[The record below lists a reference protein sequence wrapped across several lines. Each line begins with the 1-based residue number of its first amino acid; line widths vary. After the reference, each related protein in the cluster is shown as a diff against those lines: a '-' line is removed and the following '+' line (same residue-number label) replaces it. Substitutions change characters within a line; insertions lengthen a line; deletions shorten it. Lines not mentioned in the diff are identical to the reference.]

1 LEGFFIINFY
11 FLINGKRGNNR
22 LGDIMKSKVA
32 KVFAIVIIIAIILFV
47 AVQIYFSPTP
57 DSRRNNSIHGD
68 KVNIQVSNDERK
80 PIVRTFEREKFEN
93 LSENKLMKVKDTVD
107 GRIEGDIP
115 SIHLNEDNKIYFT
128 FERAGEVYHP
138 EIPKIKI
145 FASASHYDDKEK
157 QRVIE
162 GELDRLDDGRY
173 YFETKRY
180 STQFEKYF
188 IEYLRVEIYYTIDGV
203 DYVSTFGSFQ
213 DNANDGT
220 DFFNN
225 EELDKPIPPEE

>member
-1 LEGFFIINFY
+1 
-11 FLINGKRGNNR
+11 
-22 LGDIMKSKVA
+22 MKSKVA
-32 KVFAIVIIIAIILFV
+32 KVFAIVIILTIILF
-47 AVQIYFSPTP
+47 AAIQIYFSPTP
-57 DSRRNNSIHGD
+57 IFRRNNSMNGV

-80 PIVRTFEREKFEN
+80 PIVRTFERKEFES
-93 LSENKLMKVKDTVD
+93 LSESKVMKVRDKIA

-115 SIHLNEDNKIYFT
+115 CIHLNYDNKIYFEFT
-128 FERAGEVYHP
+128 KDGKVYEP

-145 FASASHYDDKEK
+145 FASASHYADDQK

-173 YFETKRY
+173 FYETKRY

-188 IEYLRVEIYYTIDGV
+188 LEYLRIEIYYTIDGV
-203 DYVSTFGSFQ
+203 DYLSTFGTFQ

-220 DFFNN
+220 DFFDN
-225 EELDKPIPPEE
+225 ENLEKPIPPEG

>member
-1 LEGFFIINFY
+1 
-11 FLINGKRGNNR
+11 
-22 LGDIMKSKVA
+22 MKSKVA
-32 KVFAIVIIIAIILFV
+32 KVCAIVIILTIILF
-47 AVQIYFSPTP
+47 AAIQIYFSPTP
-57 DSRRNNSIHGD
+57 NFRRNNSMNGV

-93 LSENKLMKVKDTVD
+93 LSEKEIMKLRDTID

-115 SIHLNEDNKIYFT
+115 CIHLNEDNKIYFT
-128 FERAGEVYHP
+128 FESGGEVYQP

-145 FASASHYDDKEK
+145 FASASHYDDKQK

-188 IEYLRVEIYYTIDGV
+188 LEYLRIEIYYTIDGV
-203 DYVSTFGSFQ
+203 DYLSTFGTFQ

-220 DFFNN
+220 DFFDN
-225 EELDKPIPPEE
+225 ENLEKPIPPEG

>member
-1 LEGFFIINFY
+1 
-11 FLINGKRGNNR
+11 
-22 LGDIMKSKVA
+22 MKSKVA
-32 KVFAIVIIIAIILFV
+32 KVFAILILLVIILFV
-47 AVQIYFSPTP
+47 AIQIYFSPTP
-57 DSRRNNSIHGD
+57 DFKRNNSIHGD

-80 PIVRTFEREKFEN
+80 PIIRTFEREKFEN
-93 LSENKLMKVKDTVD
+93 LSEKEIMKLRDTID

-115 SIHLNEDNKIYFT
+115 SIHLNEDNRIYLT
-128 FERAGEVYHP
+128 FEKDGKVYEP
-138 EIPKIKI
+138 AIPKIKI

-188 IEYLRVEIYYTIDGV
+188 LEYLRVEIYYTIDGI
-203 DYVSTFGSFQ
+203 DYVSTFGTFQ
-213 DNANDGT
+213 DNANEGT
-220 DFFNN
+220 DFFDN
-225 EELDKPIPPEE
+225 ETLENPIPPEE

>member
-1 LEGFFIINFY
+1 
-11 FLINGKRGNNR
+11 
-22 LGDIMKSKVA
+22 MKSKVA
-32 KVFAIVIIIAIILFV
+32 KVFAIVIILTIILF
-47 AVQIYFSPTP
+47 AAIQIYFSPTP
-57 DSRRNNSIHGD
+57 NFSRNNSMNGV

-80 PIVRTFEREKFEN
+80 PIVRTFEREEFES
-93 LSENKLMKVKDTVD
+93 LPESKVMKVRDKIA

-115 SIHLNEDNKIYFT
+115 CIHLNYDNKIYFEFT
-128 FERAGEVYHP
+128 KDGKVYEP

-145 FASASHYDDKEK
+145 FASASHYADDQK

-173 YFETKRY
+173 FYETKRY

-188 IEYLRVEIYYTIDGV
+188 LEYLRIEIYYTIDGV
-203 DYVSTFGSFQ
+203 DYVSTFGTFQ

-220 DFFNN
+220 NFFDN
-225 EELDKPIPPEE
+225 EELEKPIPPEG

>member
-1 LEGFFIINFY
+1 
-11 FLINGKRGNNR
+11 
-22 LGDIMKSKVA
+22 MKSKVA
-32 KVFAIVIIIAIILFV
+32 KVFAILILLVIILFV
-47 AVQIYFSPTP
+47 AIQIYFSPTP
-57 DSRRNNSIHGD
+57 DFKRNNSIHGD

-93 LSENKLMKVKDTVD
+93 LSEKELMKLRDTID

-115 SIHLNEDNKIYFT
+115 SIHLNEDNKFYVEFINK
-128 FERAGEVYHP
+128 GKVYEP
-138 EIPKIKI
+138 AIPKIKI
-145 FASASHYDDKEK
+145 FAYASHYDDKEK

-188 IEYLRVEIYYTIDGV
+188 LEYLRIEIYYTIDGIE
-203 DYVSTFGSFQ
+203 YVSTFGTFQ
-213 DNANDGT
+213 DNANEGT
-220 DFFNN
+220 DFFDN
-225 EELDKPIPPEE
+225 ETLEKPIPPED

>member
-1 LEGFFIINFY
+1 
-11 FLINGKRGNNR
+11 
-22 LGDIMKSKVA
+22 MKSKVA
-32 KVFAIVIIIAIILFV
+32 KVFAILIILAIILF
-47 AVQIYFSPTP
+47 AAIQIYFSPTP
-57 DSRRNNSIHGD
+57 NFRRNNSMNGV

-80 PIVRTFEREKFEN
+80 PIVRTFERKEFES
-93 LSENKLMKVKDTVD
+93 LPESKVMKVRDKIA

-115 SIHLNEDNKIYFT
+115 CIHLNYDNKIYFEFT
-128 FERAGEVYHP
+128 KDGKVYEP

-145 FASASHYDDKEK
+145 FASASHYADDQK

-173 YFETKRY
+173 FYETKRY

-188 IEYLRVEIYYTIDGV
+188 LEYLRIEIYYTIDGV
-203 DYVSTFGSFQ
+203 DYLSTFGTFQ

-220 DFFNN
+220 DFFDN
-225 EELDKPIPPEE
+225 ENLEKPIPPEG

>member
-1 LEGFFIINFY
+1 
-11 FLINGKRGNNR
+11 
-22 LGDIMKSKVA
+22 MKSKVA
-32 KVFAIVIIIAIILFV
+32 KVFAIVIILTIILF
-47 AVQIYFSPTP
+47 AAIQIYFSPTP
-57 DSRRNNSIHGD
+57 NFRRNNSMNGV

-93 LSENKLMKVKDTVD
+93 LSEKEIMKLRDTID

-115 SIHLNEDNKIYFT
+115 CIHLNEDNKIYFT
-128 FERAGEVYHP
+128 FESGGEVYQP

-145 FASASHYDDKEK
+145 FASASHYDDKQK

-180 STQFEKYF
+180 STQFDKYF
-188 IEYLRVEIYYTIDGV
+188 LEYLRIEIYYTIDGV
-203 DYVSTFGSFQ
+203 DYLSTFGTFQ

-220 DFFNN
+220 DFFDN
-225 EELDKPIPPEE
+225 ENLEKPIPPEE

>member
-1 LEGFFIINFY
+1 
-11 FLINGKRGNNR
+11 
-22 LGDIMKSKVA
+22 MKSKVA
-32 KVFAIVIIIAIILFV
+32 KVFAIVIILTIILF
-47 AVQIYFSPTP
+47 AAIQIYFSPTP
-57 DSRRNNSIHGD
+57 NFRRNNSMNGV

-80 PIVRTFEREKFEN
+80 PIVRTFERKEFES
-93 LSENKLMKVKDTVD
+93 LSESKVMKVRDKIA

-115 SIHLNEDNKIYFT
+115 CIHLNEDNKIYFT
-128 FERAGEVYHP
+128 FESGGEVYQP

-145 FASASHYDDKEK
+145 FASASHYDDKQK

-188 IEYLRVEIYYTIDGV
+188 LEYLRIEIYYTIDGV
-203 DYVSTFGSFQ
+203 DYVSTFGTFQ

-220 DFFNN
+220 DFFDN
-225 EELDKPIPPEE
+225 ENLEKPIPAEE

>member
-1 LEGFFIINFY
+1 
-11 FLINGKRGNNR
+11 
-22 LGDIMKSKVA
+22 MKSKVA
-32 KVFAIVIIIAIILFV
+32 KVFAIVIILTIILF
-47 AVQIYFSPTP
+47 AAIQIYFSPTP
-57 DSRRNNSIHGD
+57 NFRRNNSMNGV

-80 PIVRTFEREKFEN
+80 PIVRTFERKEFES
-93 LSENKLMKVKDTVD
+93 LPESKVMKVRDKIA

-115 SIHLNEDNKIYFT
+115 SIHLNYDNKIYFEFT
-128 FERAGEVYHP
+128 KDGKVYEP

-145 FASASHYDDKEK
+145 FASASHYADDQK

-173 YFETKRY
+173 FYETKRY

-188 IEYLRVEIYYTIDGV
+188 LEYLRIEIYYTIDGV
-203 DYVSTFGSFQ
+203 DYLSTFGTFQ

-220 DFFNN
+220 NFFEN
-225 EELDKPIPPEE
+225 EKLEKPIPPEE

>member
-1 LEGFFIINFY
+1 
-11 FLINGKRGNNR
+11 
-22 LGDIMKSKVA
+22 MKSKVA
-32 KVFAIVIIIAIILFV
+32 KVFAIVIILTIILF
-47 AVQIYFSPTP
+47 AAIQIYFSPTP
-57 DSRRNNSIHGD
+57 NFRRNNSMNGV

-80 PIVRTFEREKFEN
+80 PIVRTFEREKFES
-93 LSENKLMKVKDTVD
+93 LPESKVMKVRDKIA

-115 SIHLNEDNKIYFT
+115 CIHLIYDNKIYFEFT
-128 FERAGEVYHP
+128 KDGKVYEP

-145 FASASHYDDKEK
+145 FASASHYADDQK

-173 YFETKRY
+173 FYETKRY

-188 IEYLRVEIYYTIDGV
+188 LEYLRIEIYYTIDGV
-203 DYVSTFGSFQ
+203 DYLSTFGTFQ

-220 DFFNN
+220 DFFDN
-225 EELDKPIPPEE
+225 ENLEKPIPPEE

>member
-1 LEGFFIINFY
+1 
-11 FLINGKRGNNR
+11 
-22 LGDIMKSKVA
+22 MKSKTT
-32 KVFAIVIIIAIILFV
+32 KVFKILFIIAAILIFLAIILFV
-47 AVQIYFSPTP
+47 GLQIYFSPTP
-57 DSRRNNSIHGD
+57 DSKRNNSVNGV
-68 KVNIQVSNDERK
+68 KVNIQVSDDERK
-80 PIVRTFEREKFEN
+80 PIIRTFEREKFEN
-93 LSENKLMKVKDTVD
+93 LSEKEIMKLRDTID

-115 SIHLNEDNKIYFT
+115 SIHLNEDNRIYLT
-128 FERAGEVYHP
+128 FEKDGKVYEP
-138 EIPKIKI
+138 AIPKIKI

-188 IEYLRVEIYYTIDGV
+188 IGYLRVEIYYTIDGV

-213 DNANDGT
+213 DNANEGT
-220 DFFNN
+220 DFFDN
-225 EELDKPIPPEE
+225 ETLDTPIPPEV

>member
-1 LEGFFIINFY
+1 
-11 FLINGKRGNNR
+11 
-22 LGDIMKSKVA
+22 MKSKTT
-32 KVFAIVIIIAIILFV
+32 KVFKILFIIAAILILLAIILF
-47 AVQIYFSPTP
+47 AAIQIYVSPTP
-57 DSRRNNSIHGD
+57 DSKRNNSVHGV
-68 KVNIQVSNDERK
+68 KVNVQVSNDERK
-80 PIVRTFEREKFEN
+80 PIVRTFEKEKFEN
-93 LSENKLMKVKDTVD
+93 LSEKEIVKLRDTIE
-107 GRIEGDIP
+107 GRVEGDIP

-128 FERAGEVYHP
+128 FEKDGEVYEP

-188 IEYLRVEIYYTIDGV
+188 IGYLRGEIYYTIDGV
-203 DYVSTFGSFQ
+203 DYVSTFGTFQ

-220 DFFNN
+220 DFFDN
-225 EELDKPIPPEE
+225 EKLDTPIPPEE

>member
-1 LEGFFIINFY
+1 
-11 FLINGKRGNNR
+11 
-22 LGDIMKSKVA
+22 MKSKVA
-32 KVFAIVIIIAIILFV
+32 KVFAILILLVIILFV
-47 AVQIYFSPTP
+47 AIQIYFSPTP
-57 DSRRNNSIHGD
+57 DFKRNNSIHGD

-80 PIVRTFEREKFEN
+80 PIIRTFERFKFES
-93 LSENKLMKVKDTVD
+93 LPESKVMKVRDKID
-107 GRIEGDIP
+107 GRVEGDIP
-115 SIHLNEDNKIYFT
+115 SIHLNEDNRIYFT
-128 FERAGEVYHP
+128 FEKDGEVYQP
-138 EIPKIKI
+138 AIPKIKI

-188 IEYLRVEIYYTIDGV
+188 LEYLRIEIYYTIDGV
-203 DYVSTFGSFQ
+203 NYVSTFGTFQ
-213 DNANDGT
+213 DNANEGT

-225 EELDKPIPPEE
+225 ETLENPIPPEE

>member
-1 LEGFFIINFY
+1 
-11 FLINGKRGNNR
+11 
-22 LGDIMKSKVA
+22 MKSKTT
-32 KVFAIVIIIAIILFV
+32 KVFKILFIIVAILIVLAIILF
-47 AVQIYFSPTP
+47 AGLQIYFSPTP
-57 DSRRNNSIHGD
+57 DFKRNNSIHGD
-68 KVNIQVSNDERK
+68 KVNVQVSNDERK

-93 LSENKLMKVKDTVD
+93 LSEKEIMKLRDTID

-115 SIHLNEDNKIYFT
+115 CIHLNEDNKIYFT
-128 FERAGEVYHP
+128 FESGGEVYQP

-145 FASASHYDDKEK
+145 FASASHYDDKQK

-188 IEYLRVEIYYTIDGV
+188 LEYLRIEIYYTIDGV
-203 DYVSTFGSFQ
+203 DYLSTFGTFQ

-220 DFFNN
+220 DFFDN
-225 EELDKPIPPEE
+225 ENLEKPIPPEG

>member
-1 LEGFFIINFY
+1 
-11 FLINGKRGNNR
+11 
-22 LGDIMKSKVA
+22 MKSKVA
-32 KVFAIVIIIAIILFV
+32 KVFAILILLVIILFV
-47 AVQIYFSPTP
+47 AIQIYFSPTP
-57 DSRRNNSIHGD
+57 DFKRNNSIHGD

-93 LSENKLMKVKDTVD
+93 LSEKELMKLRDTID

-115 SIHLNEDNKIYFT
+115 SIHLNEDNKFYVEFINK
-128 FERAGEVYHP
+128 GKVYEP
-138 EIPKIKI
+138 AIPKIKI

-188 IEYLRVEIYYTIDGV
+188 LEYLRVEIYYTIDGV
-203 DYVSTFGSFQ
+203 DYVSTFGTFQ

-220 DFFNN
+220 DFFDN
-225 EELDKPIPPEE
+225 ETLDTPIPPEE

>member
-1 LEGFFIINFY
+1 
-11 FLINGKRGNNR
+11 
-22 LGDIMKSKVA
+22 MKSKVA
-32 KVFAIVIIIAIILFV
+32 KVFAIVILLVIILFV

-57 DSRRNNSIHGD
+57 DSKRNNSVHGV
-68 KVNIQVSNDERK
+68 KVNINVSVDDRK
-80 PIVRTFEREKFEN
+80 PIVRTFERSKFE
-93 LSENKLMKVKDTVD
+93 SMPEKKIAKVKDTVD

-128 FERAGEVYHP
+128 FEKDGEIYEP

-145 FASASHYDDKEK
+145 FTHASHYDDKEK

-173 YFETKRY
+173 YYETKRY

-188 IEYLRVEIYYTIDGV
+188 MEYLRIEIYYTIDGV
-203 DYVSTFGSFQ
+203 DYISTFGTFQ
-213 DNANDGT
+213 DNANAGT
-220 DFFNN
+220 DFFDN
-225 EELDKPIPPEE
+225 ETLEKPIPPEE

>member
-1 LEGFFIINFY
+1 
-11 FLINGKRGNNR
+11 
-22 LGDIMKSKVA
+22 MKSKPT
-32 KVFAIVIIIAIILFV
+32 KVFKILFIILAILILLAMILF
-47 AVQIYFSPTP
+47 AAAQIYFSPTP
-57 DSRRNNSIHGD
+57 DFKRNNSIHGD

-93 LSENKLMKVKDTVD
+93 LSEKEIMKLRDTID

-128 FERAGEVYHP
+128 FESGGEVYQP

-145 FASASHYDDKEK
+145 FAHASHYKDNPLE
-157 QRVIE
+157 RVIE

-173 YFETKRY
+173 FYETKRY

-188 IEYLRVEIYYTIDGV
+188 IEYLRIEIYYTIDSV
-203 DYVSTFGSFQ
+203 NYVSTFGTFH
-213 DNANDGT
+213 DNANEGT
-220 DFFNN
+220 DFFDN
-225 EELDKPIPPEE
+225 ETLDTPIPPED

>member
-1 LEGFFIINFY
+1 
-11 FLINGKRGNNR
+11 
-22 LGDIMKSKVA
+22 MKSKVA
-32 KVFAIVIIIAIILFV
+32 KVFAILILLVIILFV
-47 AVQIYFSPTP
+47 AIQIYFSPTP
-57 DSRRNNSIHGD
+57 DFKRNNSIHGD

-80 PIVRTFEREKFEN
+80 PIIRTFEREKFEN
-93 LSENKLMKVKDTVD
+93 LSEKEIMKLRDTID

-115 SIHLNEDNKIYFT
+115 SIHLNEDNRIYLT
-128 FERAGEVYHP
+128 FEKDGKVYEP
-138 EIPKIKI
+138 AIPKIKI

-188 IEYLRVEIYYTIDGV
+188 LEYLRVEIYYTIDGI
-203 DYVSTFGSFQ
+203 DYVSTFGTFQ
-213 DNANDGT
+213 DNANEGT
-220 DFFNN
+220 DFFDN
-225 EELDKPIPPEE
+225 ETLENPIPPED